1 MLVVLLWV
9 AGVDQ
14 DIIKV
19 NNANIIKK
27 VSKNLINERLKSRWR
42 IRQPKRHNPIFIMTI
57 TGTESSLPFIA
68 SPDPY
73 PVVSVSKI

>member
-9 AGVDQ
+9 ARVDQ

-27 VSKNLINERLKSRWR
+27 VSKNLINERLKSR
-42 IRQPKRHNPIFIMTI
+42 
-57 TGTESSLPFIA
+57 
-68 SPDPY
+68 
-73 PVVSVSKI
+73 